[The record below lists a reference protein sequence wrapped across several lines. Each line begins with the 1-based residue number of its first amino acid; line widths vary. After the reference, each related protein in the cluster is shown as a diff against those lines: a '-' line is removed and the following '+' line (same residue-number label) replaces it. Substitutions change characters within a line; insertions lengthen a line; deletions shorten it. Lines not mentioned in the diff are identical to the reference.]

1 MARITVFANQKG
13 GVSKS
18 TTTHALSAGLIE
30 RGFRVLAIDM
40 DPQANLT
47 HTMQANING
56 TGLYEALNGEPVS
69 ELIQNTPHGQILA
82 SSHQLIRADKKFSD
96 VGSEYLLADAL
107 APVKNNYDYI
117 LIDTPPQL
125 GILTVGALVAS
136 NDVIIPITADIY
148 AMEGLSQLASNI
160 EKIKRRPNP
169 GLRVGGILMT
179 RYSGRSVLS
188 RDLKTAI
195 ENQAVEMGM
204 PVYKTIIREGVSV
217 REAQTQYMSIFS
229 YAPASNQAK
238 DYDNFIG
245 EYLNEGG
252 GING

>member
-1 MARITVFANQKG
+1 MARVTVFANQKG

-18 TTTHALSAGLIE
+18 TTTHALSAGLIK
-30 RGFRVLAIDM
+30 RGFRVLVIDT

-47 HTMQANING
+47 RTMQAD
-56 TGLYEALNGEPVS
+56 TKEKGLYEVLNGES
-69 ELIQNTPHGQILA
+69 AYELVQNTPHGEIL
-82 SSHQLIRADKKFSD
+82 SSSQQLIGADKKFAD
-96 VGSEYLLADAL
+96 VGSEYILADAL
-107 APVKNNYDYI
+107 IPVKSNYDFI

-125 GILTVGALVAS
+125 GILTVCALVAS

-169 GLRVGGILMT
+169 ELRVGGILLT

-188 RDLKTAI
+188 RDLKDAI
-195 ENQAVEMGM
+195 EEQAAEIGTT
-204 PVYKTIIREGVSV
+204 VYKTIIREGVSI
-217 REAQTQYMSIFS
+217 REAQAQRMSIFS

-238 DYDNFIG
+238 DYDDFIN

-252 GING
+252 GVNG